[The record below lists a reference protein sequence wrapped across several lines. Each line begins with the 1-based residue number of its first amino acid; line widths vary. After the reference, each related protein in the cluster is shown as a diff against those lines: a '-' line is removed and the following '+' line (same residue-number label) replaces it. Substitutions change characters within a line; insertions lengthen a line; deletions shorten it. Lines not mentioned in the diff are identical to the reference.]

1 MMAEYENASDRT
13 YYKEG
18 KTNVKFGKRVFGG
31 ADWSGLESCGEE
43 RMGLTVGEEHQRQ
56 VLQAGDKDTNV
67 RFLGTDVGSPFYLV
81 MFWIF
86 SCGISSDVYVRL
98 DGSNNPENDCR

>member
-18 KTNVKFGKRVFGG
+18 KTNVKFGERVFGG

-43 RMGLTVGEEHQRQ
+43 RMGL
-56 VLQAGDKDTNV
+56 
-67 RFLGTDVGSPFYLV
+67 
-81 MFWIF
+81 
-86 SCGISSDVYVRL
+86 
-98 DGSNNPENDCR
+98 SNSG